1 MQLAE
6 PYSIIILAGGQGV
19 RLGQDKTSALL
30 GADTLLTQTA
40 RNVSTLSDDLILVV
54 RPGQALPDGNWR
66 LAYDIVPGAGMLAGL
81 AGGLQVAAHDWALVI
96 GCDMPFVS
104 AKLVAYLASLRNG
117 WQVVAPQCARGLE
130 PLHAFYHRDLLPQ
143 LVAAV
148 ARGERRLGLFLQ
160 TVPSLLAPEE
170 LWRPYD
176 PEGLSFF
183 NVNTPGDLAQA
194 RARWAAAGQ
203 HH

>member
-1 MQLAE
+1 
-6 PYSIIILAGGQGV
+6 
-19 RLGQDKTSALL
+19 
-30 GADTLLTQTA
+30 
-40 RNVSTLSDDLILVV
+40 
-54 RPGQALPDGNWR
+54 
-66 LAYDIVPGAGMLAGL
+66 MLAGV
-81 AGGLQVAAHDWALVI
+81 AGGLQAATHDWALVI

-104 AKLVAYLASLRNG
+104 AELVTFLASLRNG
-117 WQVVAPQCARGLE
+117 WQAVAPQCARGLE

-143 LVAAV
+143 LEAAV

-183 NVNTPGDLAQA
+183 NVNTPADLA
-194 RARWAAAGQ
+194 RARTRWADAGQ
-203 HH
+203 DS